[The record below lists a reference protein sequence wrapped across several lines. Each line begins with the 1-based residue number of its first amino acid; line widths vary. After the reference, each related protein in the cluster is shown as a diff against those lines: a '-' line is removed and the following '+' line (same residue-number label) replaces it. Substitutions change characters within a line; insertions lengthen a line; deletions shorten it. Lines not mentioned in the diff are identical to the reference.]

1 MKSRLYLNG
10 NVLCLIIIGLITNM
24 SGSMILPLFA
34 IYIEKF
40 GISALGMSILF
51 SLFYVGRF
59 CGGSITGTIYNK
71 IGAKRLGVILLI
83 AEIICMVSFP
93 FAKDFFVLA
102 ILRVLQGIVAIGL
115 SVFVRITVNNLSTSE
130 NRGILNGYVSSSEGA
145 GMILGPVV
153 SGLIATYYS
162 LSVPFYFVAFIA
174 LISLAAVTRMKLPNI
189 VVGPKDKELP
199 KGGLFR
205 KNKLNKQLLLYST
218 VHFLE
223 MSAYAIFLTYF
234 SVYAKYKLGWEA
246 LDISLAFTIVGISTF
261 VSAPFVGKLSDI
273 LKDRLLLCIAGLF
286 FIMIEICFFLF
297 FTDKW
302 IIYSGMLI
310 GGIGGACYLDS
321 FYSHIGDVI
330 PIENRSS
337 FMGNLVSLS
346 ELGSIVSPLIAGLL
360 IQQFTITA
368 PFYYNLLLVGLAM
381 LIQALVR
388 SRIKIRTGSDL
399 NQGM

>member
-1 MKSRLYLNG
+1 MKSRLFLNG
-10 NVLCLIIIGLITNM
+10 NIICLIIISLITNM

-34 IYIEKF
+34 LYVEKF
-40 GISALGMSILF
+40 GISAFGMSILF

-59 CGGSITGTIYNK
+59 CGGSITGRVYNK
-71 IGAKRLGVILLI
+71 IGAKRLGVILLV
-83 AEIICMVSFP
+83 AEIVCMISFP
-93 FAKDFFVLA
+93 FANAFIILA
-102 ILRVLQGIVAIGL
+102 MLRILQGIVAIGL
-115 SVFVRITVNNLSTSE
+115 SVFVRITVNNISTNE

-145 GMILGPVV
+145 GMILGPVI
-153 SGLIATYYS
+153 SGLIVTYFS
-162 LSVPFYFVAFIA
+162 LSMPFYFVGFIAFIS
-174 LISLAAVTRMKLPNI
+174 LIAVTRMRFPGI
-189 VVGPKDKELP
+189 VVNSENTELFEE
-199 KGGLFR
+199 GGFK
-205 KNKLNKQLLLYST
+205 KNKLKKQLFLYST

-234 SVYAKYKLGWEA
+234 SVYAKYKLGWDA
-246 LDISLAFTIVGISTF
+246 LEISLAFTVVGVSTF

-273 LKDRLLLCIAGLF
+273 LRDRLLLCIAGLF
-286 FIMIEICFFLF
+286 FIMVEICSFLF

-330 PIENRSS
+330 PIENRST

-346 ELGSIVSPLIAGLL
+346 ELGSIVSPLIAGVL
-360 IQQFTITA
+360 IQKFNNDA
-368 PFYYNLLLVGLAM
+368 PFYYNLILVALAM
-381 LIQALVR
+381 MIQALVR
-388 SRIKIRTGSDL
+388 TRTRIRKNNDL